1 MVQKLFGLLIFKTF
15 FDIVICYIKT
25 KSEHC
30 KCYDTKCNWCRRI
43 SPLVYSAC
51 YFSNKNH
58 YKQEVVSKVMIEFD
72 NKSLNEENSSF
83 CAKQKRVCADV
94 YELVTIN
101 DESEREQYTSDYGF
115 D

>member
-1 MVQKLFGLLIFKTF
+1 
-15 FDIVICYIKT
+15 
-25 KSEHC
+25 
-30 KCYDTKCNWCRRI
+30 
-43 SPLVYSAC
+43 
-51 YFSNKNH
+51 
-58 YKQEVVSKVMIEFD
+58 MIEFE

-83 CAKQKRVCADV
+83 CAKQKRVSADV